1 MLSGGVSWT
10 IGERV
15 EINDQILFVE
25 RNDEIIAFINAGER
39 LLLGLFERKEAG
51 LYFTH
56 INLDLIG
63 SYREDCTYDT
73 TLTFRELLARLLIL
87 ASWCS
92 HFRHGIPS
100 NEYAKSGYA

>member
-39 LLLGLFERKEAG
+39 LLLGLFERKEG
-51 LYFTH
+51 
-56 INLDLIG
+56 
-63 SYREDCTYDT
+63 
-73 TLTFRELLARLLIL
+73 
-87 ASWCS
+87 
-92 HFRHGIPS
+92 
-100 NEYAKSGYA
+100 